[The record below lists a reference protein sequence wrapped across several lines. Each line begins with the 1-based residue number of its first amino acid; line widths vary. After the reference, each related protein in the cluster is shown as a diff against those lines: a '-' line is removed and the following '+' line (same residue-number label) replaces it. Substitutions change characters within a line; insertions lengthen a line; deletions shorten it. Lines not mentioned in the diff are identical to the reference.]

1 MRRALLDG
9 CKGFC
14 GRKGHFHPPGGSA
27 CPRGEGSGGAK
38 AGHCFLCSETDTE
51 EVRVLERGWGR
62 LAEGAMST
70 DVELPLLSLAK
81 YEAKLPGLEFGVRIM
96 QAALCT

>member
-1 MRRALLDG
+1 MDAKVSAGERVT
-9 CKGFC
+9 FP
-14 GRKGHFHPPGGSA
+14 PPGGSA

-38 AGHCFLCSETDTE
+38 AGHCCLCSEADTE

-70 DVELPLLSLAK
+70 DVELSLLSLAK